1 MVFIVRMDTMPL
13 QGFAQVRDP
22 SKLDAL
28 GGPRIGAFCGF
39 STPENVLQRSTWR
52 YEILHLYGAGVSSDL
67 RSERSREYR
76 TRSGASRCTTRPGS
90 VNAGT
95 PSGSGQGRFSTRQ

>member
-13 QGFAQVRDP
+13 GGFAQVRDP

-28 GGPRIGAFCGF
+28 GGPGIGAFCGF

-52 YEILHLYGAGVSSDL
+52 YEIFIYTAQ
-67 RSERSREYR
+67 
-76 TRSGASRCTTRPGS
+76 ASRVIFGL
-90 VNAGT
+90 NALENIEHEVV
-95 PSGSGQGRFSTRQ
+95 Q